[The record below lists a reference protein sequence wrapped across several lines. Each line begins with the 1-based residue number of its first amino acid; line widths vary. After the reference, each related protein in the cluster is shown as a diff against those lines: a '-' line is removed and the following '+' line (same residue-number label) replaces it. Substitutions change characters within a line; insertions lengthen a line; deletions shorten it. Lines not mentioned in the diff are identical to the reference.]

1 MMRENVYFDAVNSKN
16 LQLLRGAH
24 PPSDTPLRRTSAT
37 ISALRADTHH
47 PQKYPRAATVLQ
59 IRQENSSLFH
69 ILGGG
74 NNTYLLLQLSLDQ
87 YAMDYHPH

>member
-1 MMRENVYFDAVNSKN
+1 MMWENVYFDGVNSKN

-47 PQKYPRAATVLQ
+47 PQKYPRAAT
-59 IRQENSSLFH
+59 ESG
-69 ILGGG
+69 ILIQVP
-74 NNTYLLLQLSLDQ
+74 N
-87 YAMDYHPH
+87 